1 MADAAGV
8 LVIGLGNDL
17 RGDDAAGLQAVRR
30 LRALGIEVHE
40 EQGEA
45 LRLLDAWEGRDAV
58 VLVDTMRSGAPPG
71 TLRRL
76 DASAAPLPAQ
86 LSGSSSTHM
95 VALAEAIELARTLG
109 RLPRRVV
116 VHAVEGDVFAAG
128 AALSP
133 PVADALPA
141 LADAVLAE
149 LR

>member
-1 MADAAGV
+1 VADA

-17 RGDDAAGLQAVRR
+17 RGDDAAGLHAVRR
-30 LRALGIEVHE
+30 LAERGVEVRE

-45 LRLLDAWEGRDAV
+45 IRLLDTWEGRDAV

-76 DASAAPLPAQ
+76 DASAQPLPAQ
-86 LSGSSSTHM
+86 LRGSSSTHM

-116 VHAVEGDVFAAG
+116 VHAVEGAQFAAG
-128 AALSP
+128 AGLSA
-133 PVADALPA
+133 PVAEAVPA

-149 LR
+149 VRA